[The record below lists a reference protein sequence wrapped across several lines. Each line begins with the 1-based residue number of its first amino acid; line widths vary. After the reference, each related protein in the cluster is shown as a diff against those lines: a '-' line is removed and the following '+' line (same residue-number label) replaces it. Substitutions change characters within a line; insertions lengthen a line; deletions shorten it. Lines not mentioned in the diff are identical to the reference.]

1 MKHRH
6 RTAALTVAGL
16 LFVAYSGSIHA
27 RGPADIINDPAEVG
41 LKLPGTMARSI
52 KEERVLTVPD
62 GKGNEAIVARTTRA
76 PGTRTPLHLHE
87 YGGTTCVLEGEMTLY
102 MEGEEPRRAVAGQC
116 YYMPSGKA
124 MAGVNTGTVNAVM
137 LDVFTVPD
145 GKPVWTVV
153 EAAGRQLQ
161 DQFDTHKH

>member
-62 GKGNEAIVARTTRA
+62 GK
-76 PGTRTPLHLHE
+76 
-87 YGGTTCVLEGEMTLY
+87 
-102 MEGEEPRRAVAGQC
+102 
-116 YYMPSGKA
+116 
-124 MAGVNTGTVNAVM
+124 
-137 LDVFTVPD
+137 
-145 GKPVWTVV
+145 PVWTVV